1 MIVPARMPARHDCMT
16 LNVPC
21 RCSRK
26 TRIAGGDVW
35 WGSGDEGGVGGV
47 CGGLEVVVLAGLCNT
62 SRKLAVLSW
71 LVILFLLC

>member
-1 MIVPARMPARHDCMT
+1 MT
-16 LNVPC
+16 LKVPC

-26 TRIAGGDVW
+26 TRIVGGDVW

-71 LVILFLLC
+71 HVILFLLC